1 MRSAAFVVV
10 FLIVA
15 LPAAAQIQD
24 NSFLV
29 EEAYNQDAGV
39 VQHISTF
46 QHGTRG
52 SDWLSTFTQEW
63 PASGLK
69 NQLSYTLTATRAGA
83 PSGFGDITLN
93 YRRQLL
99 GDAGARVAFAPRL
112 SIVLPTGDEHQNR
125 GAGATGVQLMLPA
138 SIVLGEHFVTH
149 WNAGAAF
156 TPAKE
161 TRTWTAAQSVVW
173 LARPRFNALV
183 ETVWSRTDG
192 DRGSRETSLVI
203 CPGIRWS
210 YDFPGGLQIVPGIAL
225 PISLRD
231 PHDRSVFTYLSF
243 EHPFTRS
250 AR

>member
-1 MRSAAFVVV
+1 MRSALLCIAF
-10 FLIVA
+10 LAA

-29 EEAYNQDAGV
+29 EEAYNQDPGV

-46 QHGTRG
+46 QHGTHG
-52 SDWLSTFTQEW
+52 SDWISTFTQEW
-63 PASGLK
+63 PVGGIK
-69 NQLSYTLTATRAGA
+69 DQLSYMVTAARAGD

-99 GDAGARVAFAPRL
+99 GDGEARVAFAPRL
-112 SIVLPTGDEHQNR
+112 SIVLPSGDAHRNL
-125 GAGATGVQLMLPA
+125 GGGSTAVQVMLPA
-138 SIVLGEHFVTH
+138 SVVVNDHFVTH
-149 WNAGAAF
+149 WNAGVAL
-156 TPAKE
+156 TPARD

-173 LARPRFNALV
+173 LAHRRFNALV
-183 ETVWSRTDG
+183 ETVWSRTDT
-192 DRGSRETSLVI
+192 RGGGRATSLIVS
-203 CPGIRWS
+203 PGVRWS
-210 YDFPGGLQIVPGIAL
+210 YDLPGRLQIVPGVAM
-225 PISLRD
+225 PMSMRD